1 MASLHKQPGKPYW
14 FVAYT
19 DQNGNRHFKSTKCAD
34 RKQAR
39 AIATEWERAVR
50 EARRGLLTPEKARDI
65 IARGVA
71 EVFASASTETLPE
84 SKLGA
89 WLDRWLETKS
99 VEASASTLRR
109 YTDIIEG
116 FRKHVAKHLDRDIA
130 SLSATTIAAWR
141 DAEAKRLS
149 RSSVNL
155 ALKIVRSSFNDAMK
169 LGLLTTNPASQVSIL
184 KNTGA
189 STRREFTIA
198 EIKKLIKKAGEKSEW
213 EGMILFGLYTGQR
226 LGDLAMLTWRNID
239 IERNEIALSTKKT
252 GRRIVLPLV
261 KPLRDY
267 LANLPS
273 SDNPDAYLFP
283 EKARSYSA
291 GSTLSG
297 QFHDLLVESGLAKA
311 RAHLKDET
319 KQGRS
324 AKREKSQISFHSLRH
339 SAVTFLKAAGVSDAL
354 AREIIGHESA
364 AVSRGYTHLS
374 SDDVANALNKL
385 PDITKTT
392 EAKK

>member
-1 MASLHKQPGKPYW
+1 M
-14 FVAYT
+14 
-19 DQNGNRHFKSTKCAD
+19 
-34 RKQAR
+34 
-39 AIATEWERAVR
+39 
-50 EARRGLLTPEKARDI
+50 
-65 IARGVA
+65 
-71 EVFASASTETLPE
+71 FAAANTETLPE
-84 SKLGA
+84 SKLGV

-99 VEASASTLRR
+99 VEASESTHKR
-109 YTDIIEG
+109 YTDIILS
-116 FRKHVAKHLDRDIA
+116 FRKHVAKHLQQDIA
-130 SLSATTIAAWR
+130 SISATTISAWR
-141 DAEAKRLS
+141 DAEARRLS

-155 ALKIVRSSFNDAMK
+155 ALKTVRSCLSDAMK
-169 LGLLTTNPASQVSIL
+169 QGLLTTNPASQVSTL
-184 KNTGA
+184 KNTGT

-198 EIKKLIKKAGEKSEW
+198 EIKRLIAKAGKKSEW

-226 LGDLAMLTWRNID
+226 LGDLASLTWRNID
-239 IERNEIALSTKKT
+239 TARNEIAISTQKT

-267 LANLPS
+267 ITNLPS

-283 EKARSYSA
+283 EKARAYAA
-291 GSTLSG
+291 GSLSG
-297 QFHDLLVESGLAKA
+297 QFHDLLVDTGLVKA
-311 RAHLKDET
+311 RTHLKDES

-374 SDDVANALNKL
+374 SDDVAKALNKL
-385 PDITKTT
+385 PNIT
-392 EAKK
+392 